1 MVNGGRGI
9 VIILVS
15 TSGWSRRYGILRP
28 MHARRL
34 ALVTMLALAAA
45 CVRAPG
51 RNDAVGAGCPVDAKP
66 ANMSF
71 TLANLNGDNIRMA
84 DYKGKI
90 VFLNFWA
97 TWCVPCKVE
106 IPILIEL
113 QDRYKAQGLEV
124 IGVVTLDDF
133 ANVAPFAEKQKMN
146 YTIVDGTTRQDIEEA
161 YGPLPGLP
169 SSFVIARDGA
179 VCYTHVGVP
188 RPEPNENLQDAIR
201 RVFEAEIRS
210 LL

>member
-1 MVNGGRGI
+1 M
-9 VIILVS
+9 
-15 TSGWSRRYGILRP
+15 P
-28 MHARRL
+28 ARRL
-34 ALVTMLALAAA
+34 ALVTILALTAA
-45 CVRAPG
+45 CVGTPG
-51 RNDAVGAGCPVDAKP
+51 RDEAAGAGCPADAKP

-71 TLANLNGDNIRMA
+71 TLTGLNGDNIRLA

-97 TWCVPCKVE
+97 TWCVPCKAE

-124 IGVVTLDDF
+124 VGVVALDDF
-133 ANVAPFAEKQKMN
+133 AKAAPFAEEMKMN

-169 SSFVIARDGA
+169 SSFVIARNGS

-188 RPEPNENLQDAIR
+188 RPEPDERLHDAIR

>member
-1 MVNGGRGI
+1 
-9 VIILVS
+9 
-15 TSGWSRRYGILRP
+15 

-34 ALVTMLALAAA
+34 ALVLIFALAAA
-45 CVRAPG
+45 CGSRTG
-51 RNDAVGAGCPVDAKP
+51 LDTTGAGCPVDAKP

-71 TLANLNGDNIRMA
+71 TLKNLHGENIRLA

-97 TWCVPCKVE
+97 TWCVPCKAE

-113 QDRYKAQGLEV
+113 QDRYKAQGFEV

-133 ANVAPFAEKQKMN
+133 TKAAPFADEYKMN
-146 YTIVDGTTRQDIEEA
+146 YTIVDGTTRQDIEDA

-169 SSFVIARDGA
+169 SSFVIARNGS

-188 RPEPNENLQDAIR
+188 RPEGDEKLQDAIR

>member
-1 MVNGGRGI
+1 MRY
-9 VIILVS
+9 S
-15 TSGWSRRYGILRP
+15 SGMQLRS
-28 MHARRL
+28 A
-34 ALVTMLALAAA
+34 AFLVTVAIAAA
-45 CVRAPG
+45 CTGSQPRGA
-51 RNDAVGAGCPVDAKP
+51 AAGAGCPVAAKP

-71 TLANLNGDNIRMA
+71 TLKSLNGENIRLA

-97 TWCVPCKVE
+97 TWCVPCKAE

-113 QDRYKAQGLEV
+113 QDRYKAQGLEIV
-124 IGVVTLDDF
+124 GVVALDDF
-133 ANVAPFAEKQKMN
+133 AKAAPFAEEYKMN
-146 YTIVDGTTRQDIEEA
+146 YTIVDGTTRHDVEDA

-169 SSFVIARDGA
+169 SSFVIARDGS

-188 RPEPNENLQDAIR
+188 RPEGDEKLQDAIR

>member
-1 MVNGGRGI
+1 
-9 VIILVS
+9 
-15 TSGWSRRYGILRP
+15 
-28 MHARRL
+28 MHARRV
-34 ALVTMLALAAA
+34 ALVTIFALATA
-45 CVRAPG
+45 CIGSG
-51 RNDAVGAGCPVDAKP
+51 RDEAVGAGCPTDAKP

-71 TLANLNGDNIRMA
+71 TLTSLNGDSIRLA

-90 VFLNFWA
+90 LFLNFWA

-106 IPILIEL
+106 IPILIDL
-113 QDRYKAQGLEV
+113 QDQYRAQGLEV
-124 IGVVTLDDF
+124 VGVVTLDEF
-133 ANVAPFAEKQKMN
+133 AKAAPFAEEMKMN

-169 SSFVIARDGA
+169 SSFVISRNGS

-188 RPEPNENLQDAIR
+188 RPEGDEKLQDAIR